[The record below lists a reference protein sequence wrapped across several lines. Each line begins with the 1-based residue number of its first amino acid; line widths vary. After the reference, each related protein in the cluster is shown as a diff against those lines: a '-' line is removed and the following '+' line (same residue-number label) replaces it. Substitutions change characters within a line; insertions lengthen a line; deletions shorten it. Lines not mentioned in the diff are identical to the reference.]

1 MLRIMDE
8 NRDRP
13 TRGGPLLT
21 TRRIEAL
28 ADGVFAFA
36 MTFLVINLT
45 LPDVANGVGL
55 SQLLLENGH
64 RLFNFILSF
73 LLLASFWVVHHEQSH
88 TIARTNRAH
97 AWINILIFMFVAL
110 MPFSTDV
117 VGDWGE
123 ETLADLLFS
132 ANLLA
137 LGLLCLANWVY
148 SYRAGLFGR
157 EVSAEEYRTV
167 IWRHAVTPIVAAL
180 VMVAS
185 LFVPG
190 YALWA
195 YAPIPIIINLP
206 MFRTG
211 CG

>member
-1 MLRIMDE
+1 MDE
-8 NRDRP
+8 SQKKP
-13 TRGGPLLT
+13 PRGGPLLT

-36 MTFLVINLT
+36 MTLLVINLT
-45 LPDVANGVGL
+45 LPDAAAGVKL
-55 SQLLLENGH
+55 PQLLLENGH
-64 RLFNFILSF
+64 RLFNFVLSF

-88 TIARTNRAH
+88 TIARTNRLH
-97 AWINILIFMFVAL
+97 TWINIMIFMFVAL

-137 LGLLCLANWVY
+137 LGLMCLANWVY

-157 EVSAEEYRTV
+157 VVSVAEYRAV

-180 VMVAS
+180 VMVVS
-185 LFVPG
+185 LFAPG

-195 YAPIPIIINLP
+195 YAPIPLFINLP
-206 MFRTG
+206 LFRAG
-211 CG
+211 RG